1 MNNKIYIVSE
11 FVDTKQNST
20 GYYWFKIISAISDID
35 KKINVISSKKSI
47 RIAEQNL
54 NKSNVNFLFVKD
66 KRISNLNPFRR
77 AWNDILF
84 SLRISLKI
92 LRQTNKND
100 IVMTGTNPA
109 FLFFFLSLI
118 KIFKKFKLVVL
129 VHDIFPENLIPS
141 KVISNKYVILLKP
154 IIFLFNLAYSNTTSL
169 IVIGRDM
176 KQVLHEKLYS
186 PNVII
191 KYIPNFVDFSDLD
204 SPNEINKVGRKIV
217 FNFFGNLGHAQGIDG
232 LLEAILET
240 NNENIK
246 FNFIGNGVSE
256 KLIKKFIEKHSH
268 LDVNLHK
275 DLLFENKNEM
285 LFKGNVAIVS
295 LAKGMRGLAVPSKAY
310 FSLAANKPILAIAD
324 KNSELEL
331 LINENKNIGWFCTS
345 GNPKEISI
353 QIKKIYEDGIN
364 ERNTEPFNVAKNS
377 YEYKKI
383 SQQYINLIKEI
394 N

>member
-1 MNNKIYIVSE
+1 
-11 FVDTKQNST
+11 
-20 GYYWFKIISAISDID
+20 
-35 KKINVISSKKSI
+35 
-47 RIAEQNL
+47 
-54 NKSNVNFLFVKD
+54 
-66 KRISNLNPFRR
+66 
-77 AWNDILF
+77 
-84 SLRISLKI
+84 
-92 LRQTNKND
+92 
-100 IVMTGTNPA
+100 MTGTNPA

-141 KVISNKYVILLKP
+141 KVISNKYAILLKP

-256 KLIKKFIEKHSH
+256 KLIKKFIEKHSY

>member
-54 NKSNVNFLFVKD
+54 NKSNVKFLFVKD

-141 KVISNKYVILLKP
+141 KVISNKYAILLKP

-217 FNFFGNLGHAQGIDG
+217 FNFFGNLGHAQGIDD

-256 KLIKKFIEKHSH
+256 KLIKKFIEKHSY

-353 QIKKIYEDGIN
+353 QIKKIYEHGIN

-377 YEYKKI
+377 YDYKKI
-383 SQQYINLIKEI
+383 SQQYINFIKEI

>member
-141 KVISNKYVILLKP
+141 KVISNKYAILLKP

-256 KLIKKFIEKHSH
+256 KLIKKFIEKHSY

>member
-1 MNNKIYIVSE
+1 M
-11 FVDTKQNST
+11 
-20 GYYWFKIISAISDID
+20 
-35 KKINVISSKKSI
+35 
-47 RIAEQNL
+47 
-54 NKSNVNFLFVKD
+54 
-66 KRISNLNPFRR
+66 
-77 AWNDILF
+77 
-84 SLRISLKI
+84 
-92 LRQTNKND
+92 
-100 IVMTGTNPA
+100 
-109 FLFFFLSLI
+109 
-118 KIFKKFKLVVL
+118 
-129 VHDIFPENLIPS
+129 
-141 KVISNKYVILLKP
+141 
-154 IIFLFNLAYSNTTSL
+154 
-169 IVIGRDM
+169 
-176 KQVLHEKLYS
+176 
-186 PNVII
+186 
-191 KYIPNFVDFSDLD
+191 
-204 SPNEINKVGRKIV
+204 
-217 FNFFGNLGHAQGIDG
+217 
-232 LLEAILET
+232 
-240 NNENIK
+240 
-246 FNFIGNGVSE
+246 SE